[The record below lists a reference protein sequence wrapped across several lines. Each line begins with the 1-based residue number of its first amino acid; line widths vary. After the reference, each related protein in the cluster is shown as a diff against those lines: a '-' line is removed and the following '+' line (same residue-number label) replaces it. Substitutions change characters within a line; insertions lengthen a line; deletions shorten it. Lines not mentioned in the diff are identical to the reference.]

1 MSNQEFQTIDL
12 NGEQVLAR
20 QVKLADGTLQWRNK
34 FGLALGQVEPI
45 NGKGN
50 VKAGKEGEQGDE
62 GVQGGNAKKRQ
73 AGTRKGTEGKKP

>member
-1 MSNQEFQTIDL
+1 MSNQEFQTINL

-50 VKAGKEGEQGDE
+50 QKTGKEGGEGHG
-62 GVQGGNAKKRQ
+62 GVQGGEAKKRQ
-73 AGTRKGTEGKKP
+73 AGSRKGTEGKKP

>member
-1 MSNQEFQTIDL
+1 MSNQEFQTINL

-20 QVKLADGTLQWRNK
+20 QVRLADGTLQWRNK

-50 VKAGKEGEQGDE
+50 VKAAKESGQGHV
-62 GVQGGNAKKRQ
+62 GVQGGDAKKRQ
-73 AGTRKGTEGKKP
+73 TGTGKGTQGKKP

>member
-1 MSNQEFQTIDL
+1 MSNQEFQTINL

-45 NGKGN
+45 NGKA
-50 VKAGKEGEQGDE
+50 KQQAAKEGGEGNE
-62 GVQGGNAKKRQ
+62 GVQGGNVKKRQ
-73 AGTRKGTEGKKP
+73 AGTGKGSQGKKP